1 MFQLCTLFVQALK
14 CTYLGTILFDAKRVV
29 IRLLLLLTFF
39 SIVHGQWSEWSDWE
53 GCSSTC
59 GQGTQLRHRLCAS
72 PEPANGGRD
81 CAGLPVESQPCT
93 VRQCPGNVNVLVNVC
108 TKKCVCVGGGVGDG
122 ERECSG

>member
-1 MFQLCTLFVQALK
+1 MFV
-14 CTYLGTILFDAKRVV
+14 
-29 IRLLLLLTFF
+29 
-39 SIVHGQWSEWSDWE
+39 SSVHGQWSDWSDWE

-93 VRQCPGNVNVLVNVC
+93 VRQCPGTVQNL
-108 TKKCVCVGGGVGDG
+108 KKLD
-122 ERECSG
+122 RTYTLKLFLADDK